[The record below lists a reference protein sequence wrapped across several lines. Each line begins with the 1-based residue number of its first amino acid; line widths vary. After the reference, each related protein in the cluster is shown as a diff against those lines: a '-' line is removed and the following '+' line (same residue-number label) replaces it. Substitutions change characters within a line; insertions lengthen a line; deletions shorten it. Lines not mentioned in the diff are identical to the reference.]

1 MKTKLLVLMFTALC
15 TGALGAAESTEGRRA
30 RAEFSLS
37 DISGKKHSLGDFKG
51 KYVVLECFNPGC
63 PFVQKHYK
71 SDNMQALQKQFTS
84 KDVVW
89 LTIES
94 SAPGKEGY
102 LTPEEA
108 NKQIADWKIKATA
121 LLLDPD
127 GKVGHEYTATNTP
140 HMYIVDPSGKLI
152 YSGAIDS
159 KPTANPDDI
168 PASTNYVKAAL
179 GGSDGGQTGYDPE
192 LARLRLLD
200 QIRELGGRKRL
211 RPRRCRR
218 CPLGSARI
226 CVASSPSRFAE
237 RNIYSQPRLAVK
249 RLLAARTASALA

>member
-1 MKTKLLVLMFTALC
+1 MKTKLLILTLTALC
-15 TGALGAAESTEGRRA
+15 TGALGAAEAPKVGAPAPS
-30 RAEFSLS
+30 FSLS
-37 DISGKKHSLGDFKG
+37 DAGGKKHWLGEFKG
-51 KYVVLECFNPGC
+51 KYVVLEWFNPGC

-89 LTIES
+89 LTIDS

-108 NKQIADWKIKATA
+108 NKQIADWKIKSTA

-127 GKVGHEYTATNTP
+127 GKVGHEYAATNTP
-140 HMYIVDPSGKLI
+140 HMYVVDPSGKLI

-168 PASTNYVKAAL
+168 ASSTNYVKVAL
-179 GGSDGGQTGYDPE
+179 EEAMAGKPVTTPT
-192 LARLRLLD
+192 
-200 QIRELGGRKRL
+200 
-211 RPRRCRR
+211 
-218 CPLGSARI
+218 
-226 CVASSPSRFAE
+226 SRAYGCSIKYG
-237 RNIYSQPRLAVK
+237 N
-249 RLLAARTASALA
+249 